1 MQGSQDIWIRKL
13 KLYRLKPFS
22 FLSLKPPPRA
32 RSTPTTPGAASTTGG
47 GQQALERITTPILPS
62 GGARLQV
69 PKVRGHRVTRQGTP
83 LTGHL
88 PIYLNLNLI
97 LAESEHRF
105 ATYLSDSESHR
116 GQIRTPIRLPPAGS
130 LLPAPPGPQTQGE
143 EETTHHPPRSTPT
156 PGPVGLLCPQ
166 HRARADTRTRRLD
179 PTPSNTFQP
188 ASDPLCAPPSGA
200 GGFGR
205 GSGTNPPD
213 SDPHIEA

>member
-22 FLSLKPPPRA
+22 FLSLKPAPRA

-47 GQQALERITTPILPS
+47 GQQALGRITTPILPS

-88 PIYLNLNLI
+88 PIYLTLNLI

-116 GQIRTPIRLPPAGS
+116 GRIRTPICLPPAGS
-130 LLPAPPGPQTQGE
+130 LLPAPPGPRT
-143 EETTHHPPRSTPT
+143 PRPRCRS
-156 PGPVGLLCPQ
+156 Q
-166 HRARADTRTRRLD
+166 SKSR
-179 PTPSNTFQP
+179 S
-188 ASDPLCAPPSGA
+188 ASRSCSRSKAHLSP
-200 GGFGR
+200 GR
-205 GSGTNPPD
+205 GVAKILRALRPGRRSHRRACSTAACACCDRTGAVNERGP
-213 SDPHIEA
+213 

>member
-1 MQGSQDIWIRKL
+1 MQGSQNIWIRKL

-22 FLSLKPPPRA
+22 FLSLKPAPRA

-47 GQQALERITTPILPS
+47 EQQALGRITTPILPS

-83 LTGHL
+83 PTGNL

-116 GQIRTPIRLPPAGS
+116 GRIRTPIRLPPAGS
-130 LLPAPPGPQTQGE
+130 LLPAPLVRGPGVTRIRN
-143 EETTHHPPRSTPT
+143 TTRRDLSLLLVTSALSALNTGRGPT
-156 PGPVGLLCPQ
+156 P
-166 HRARADTRTRRLD
+166 
-179 PTPSNTFQP
+179 
-188 ASDPLCAPPSGA
+188 
-200 GGFGR
+200 
-205 GSGTNPPD
+205 
-213 SDPHIEA
+213 